1 MWCQSN
7 SESTRSCAADC
18 WSSGAALPA
27 RRVRTEDGGMQ
38 TIYTVDAHSATVGE
52 DILALFRLNV
62 ARARRETREA
72 MKHRGIAAE

>member
-1 MWCQSN
+1 MKVSFGDP
-7 SESTRSCAADC
+7 SARKSGKGRR
-18 WSSGAALPA
+18 SGAALPA